1 MDDTCFLEMT
11 NHLHQLEKIRNTPEL
26 RTNLIYQKFSAPFLK
41 TFSEHQE
48 ALEECL
54 GKIEEIA
61 SAMDT
66 VKRNVSI
73 VSVSTGTVGIAGGVL
88 CIIGLVLTPVT
99 LGVSSILSIVG
110 TAVGAGAGVG
120 DLVTNIT
127 EGACNAVKK
136 NKVEEILNKY
146 KKTIEPI
153 DESLRKQELV
163 FNKVSEICKPE
174 YLIKM
179 IQKNHLKTDETEM
192 SYAGIK
198 AAGSGVGL
206 GKAAVNMAD
215 DIANLTRIGD
225 TVSDGAAVG
234 LRGTG
239 TGALKIMGGV
249 GSSVFIV
256 WDLYRICTNSISL
269 AKGKK
274 NETAE
279 IIRRTV
285 AELRRELQSYKHLYE
300 VLQKGKEDAINNQK
314 ALAKDFIP
322 QQLTKYWIQMRS
334 SSQERSYPSMEPHW
348 NTRPTYTSP
357 QSYQT
362 KLQIIPAVKLFSGF
376 LASKR
381 RHEDPRKIHHVTV
394 RAQNFTQRVK

>member
-1 MDDTCFLEMT
+1 MIISFILSSTARVGSPPHDNEFNLVG
-11 NHLHQLEKIRNTPEL
+11 L
-26 RTNLIYQKFSAPFLK
+26 RMYRGIDVVMLYTLDLTFKFSAPFLK

-110 TAVGAGAGVG
+110 TAVGAGAG
-120 DLVTNIT
+120 
-127 EGACNAVKK
+127 
-136 NKVEEILNKY
+136 
-146 KKTIEPI
+146 PI
-153 DESLRKQELV
+153 DE
-163 FNKVSEICKPE
+163 
-174 YLIKM
+174 
-179 IQKNHLKTDETEM
+179 T
-192 SYAGIK
+192 
-198 AAGSGVGL
+198 
-206 GKAAVNMAD
+206 
-215 DIANLTRIGD
+215 
-225 TVSDGAAVG
+225 VG

-300 VLQKGKEDAINNQK
+300 VLQKGKEDAINN
-314 ALAKDFIP
+314 
-322 QQLTKYWIQMRS
+322 
-334 SSQERSYPSMEPHW
+334 
-348 NTRPTYTSP
+348 
-357 QSYQT
+357 
-362 KLQIIPAVKLFSGF
+362 
-376 LASKR
+376 
-381 RHEDPRKIHHVTV
+381 
-394 RAQNFTQRVK
+394 

>member
-1 MDDTCFLEMT
+1 MVDSPVAFGSCPAFNSNTIFFSLFNICFKFS
-11 NHLHQLEKIRNTPEL
+11 NNRNTPEL

-163 FNKVSEICKPE
+163 FNKVSEI
-174 YLIKM
+174 L
-179 IQKNHLKTDETEM
+179 
-192 SYAGIK
+192 
-198 AAGSGVGL
+198 GL

-300 VLQKGKEDAINNQK
+300 VLQKGKEDPPWPT
-314 ALAKDFIP
+314 LIP
-322 QQLTKYWIQMRS
+322 QPPAALHEIWSPPQLGWGPVWPLGGAVSFQQPRWTILR
-334 SSQERSYPSMEPHW
+334 PH
-348 NTRPTYTSP
+348 PEV
-357 QSYQT
+357 Q
-362 KLQIIPAVKLFSGF
+362 
-376 LASKR
+376 LATG
-381 RHEDPRKIHHVTV
+381 DQAPG
-394 RAQNFTQRVK
+394 ALLGGL

>member
-1 MDDTCFLEMT
+1 MDDTYFLEMT

-54 GKIEEIA
+54 GNIEEIA

-73 VSVSTGTVGIAGGVL
+73 VNMSSGTVGIAGSVL
-88 CIIGLVLTPVT
+88 CITGLALAPVT

-120 DLVTNIT
+120 DLIANIAT
-127 EGACNAVKK
+127 WSCNVIKKTKVK
-136 NKVEEILNKY
+136 EILNKY
-146 KKTIEPI
+146 KKMIEPI
-153 DESLRKQELV
+153 EKSLRKQELV

-179 IQKNHLKTDETEM
+179 IQKTHLKTDETEM
-192 SYAGIK
+192 SYAGFK
-198 AAGSGVGL
+198 AARSGVGL
-206 GKAAVNMAD
+206 GGAAVNIAD

-239 TGALKIMGGV
+239 TGALKIFGGV
-249 GSSVFIV
+249 CSSVFIV
-256 WDLYRICTNSISL
+256 WDLYRICTNSIDL
-269 AKGKK
+269 AKGKT

-285 AELRRELQSYKHLYE
+285 AKLRKELESYKHLYE
-300 VLQKGKEDAINNQK
+300 VLQKGKEDEINNQK
-314 ALAKDFIP
+314 ALSKDFIP
-322 QQLTKYWIQMRS
+322 QQITMNWIQMRS
-334 SSQERSYPSMEPHW
+334 ISQERSCPSMERRW
-348 NTRPTYTSP
+348 NTRPTYAP
-357 QSYQT
+357 QSYQS
-362 KLQIIPAVKLFSGF
+362 KLQIMPAIKLFSRI

-381 RHEDPRKIHHVTV
+381 RPTDPKKTHQVTV
-394 RAQNFTQRVK
+394 RAQNFTQQVK

>member
-1 MDDTCFLEMT
+1 MNWIYRRYRCGHVIHIRFNICFKFS
-11 NHLHQLEKIRNTPEL
+11 NNRNTPEL

-153 DESLRKQELV
+153 DESLRKQEL
-163 FNKVSEICKPE
+163 
-174 YLIKM
+174 
-179 IQKNHLKTDETEM
+179 TEM

-285 AELRRELQSYKHLYE
+285 AELM
-300 VLQKGKEDAINNQK
+300 GK
-314 ALAKDFIP
+314 L
-322 QQLTKYWIQMRS
+322 L
-334 SSQERSYPSMEPHW
+334 
-348 NTRPTYTSP
+348 
-357 QSYQT
+357 
-362 KLQIIPAVKLFSGF
+362 
-376 LASKR
+376 SK
-381 RHEDPRKIHHVTV
+381 
-394 RAQNFTQRVK
+394 TQR